1 MEFMS
6 LYFRF
11 VAKQLL
17 DEHDDEHEDARSTP
31 ALEPF
36 LYADEKQK
44 HSYTQISAHV
54 KNAHVVYVVL
64 WSYIALAQKGNT
76 FARKILRK
84 TNFCA
89 SLVKLAILLKT
100 TPIIWIFVHIV
111 WAICSFWLPEVYVCI
126 SLTLLKRVRMKSV
139 VGSCVFSKKSFVDL
153 LLDAEQLGLMHS
165 RV

>member
-17 DEHDDEHEDARSTP
+17 DEHDDEHDDEHEDARSTP

-54 KNAHVVYVVL
+54 IKCL
-64 WSYIALAQKGNT
+64 CG
-76 FARKILRK
+76 LR
-84 TNFCA
+84 C
-89 SLVKLAILLKT
+89 SLVL
-100 TPIIWIFVHIV
+100 H
-111 WAICSFWLPEVYVCI
+111 SF
-126 SLTLLKRVRMKSV
+126 
-139 VGSCVFSKKSFVDL
+139 G
-153 LLDAEQLGLMHS
+153 A
-165 RV
+165 